1 MRKRGLLIAI
11 PVGLIALVSGGTWL
25 YINVIRDDPPPKL
38 TVAEGTEGETESETD
53 GTIEGTWSVAGGSRA
68 GYRVDEILFGQNATA
83 VGRTQ
88 DVTGSITIAGTTV
101 QTASFEVDMTT
112 VASDQSRRDG
122 QFHGRIMDTATFP
135 TSTFTLTTPIELGS
149 EPILGTKTPA
159 QASGDLTL
167 HGTTKPVTFDVEA
180 LHTSGKIQVS
190 GSIPIV
196 FADWGIPNPSNPAV
210 STEDHGELEFLLV
223 LRRR

>member
-1 MRKRGLLIAI
+1 MRKRWLLIAI
-11 PVGLIALVSGGTWL
+11 PVGLVALVSGGTWL

-38 TVAEGTEGETESETD
+38 AIVDDAGSDSDTD
-53 GTIEGTWSVAGGSRA
+53 GTIEGTWSVVSGSRA
-68 GYRVDEILFGQNATA
+68 GYRVDEVLFGQNATA

-101 QTASFEVDMTT
+101 QTGSFEVDMTT

-122 QFHGRIMDTATFP
+122 QFHGRIMETATFP
-135 TSTFTLTTPIELGS
+135 TSTFALTAPIELGS

-159 QASGDLTL
+159 QATGDLTL

-180 LHTSGKIQVS
+180 LHTSGKIQVT

-196 FADWGIPNPSNPAV
+196 FSDYGIPNPSNPAV
-210 STEDHGELEFLLV
+210 TTEDHGELEFLLV
-223 LRRR
+223 LRRP